1 MEQNILRKGISL
13 GLFLPHCIY
22 LYCYNIFSKK
32 KTKAVLL
39 KKKKK
44 KKTLPSKL
52 QYGLILSF
60 PGGKL
65 RFRAQELY
73 LLAFTLTFPP
83 KPWKRTQLEPP
94 DPPTA
99 PLSPQKRGRSVPKQT
114 ETHRTGHLPRC
125 PSSWYIQLDR
135 WAVFLSL
142 WESSKSAAA
151 VTFLQSSGAALRS
164 ALGQD
169 LPACYI
175 IYAEQIAQQL
185 RLKYNHSAICTC

>member
-1 MEQNILRKGISL
+1 MYKWNRISCEKESL
-13 GLFLPHCIY
+13 LAYFFHIVSTRIATTPFQKENQSCSL
-22 LYCYNIFSKK
+22 KK
-32 KTKAVLL
+32 KTP
-39 KKKKK
+39 
-44 KKTLPSKL
+44 PSKL
-52 QYGLILSF
+52 QYSLILNF

-73 LLAFTLTFPP
+73 LLAFTLTFPS
-83 KPWKRTQLEPP
+83 KPWKRTQLESP

-142 WESSKSAAA
+142 WESSKSDAA

-185 RLKYNHSAICTC
+185 HLKYNHSAICTC